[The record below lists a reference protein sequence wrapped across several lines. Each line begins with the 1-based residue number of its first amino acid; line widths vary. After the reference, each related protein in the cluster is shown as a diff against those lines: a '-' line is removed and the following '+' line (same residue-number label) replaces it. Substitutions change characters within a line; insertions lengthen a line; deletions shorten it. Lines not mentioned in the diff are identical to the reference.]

1 MGWKAQATPKWV
13 THANAPM
20 PADALQIHF
29 DQHDA
34 SVSKNH
40 RGEMTRVKIW
50 RPQNR
55 QR

>member
-20 PADALQIHF
+20 PADSLQIHF

-34 SVSKNH
+34 SVSKN
-40 RGEMTRVKIW
+40 RNAEMTRVNRWWWK
-50 RPQNR
+50 NR
-55 QR
+55 QI